1 MHLFFSNP
9 TVPNAPTLEAST
21 ATTDITLKTSVTL
34 TCATVGGTEFEFQ
47 KGTAGSRQTIQT
59 FSSVATYTI
68 ASFEFSDAD
77 AYICKAKNVAV
88 AAQADSDELVTT
100 LASKSMFNSDN
111 TELLISPVFN
121 LVACLSRQF
130 ETGLPMAQW
139 GR

>member
-1 MHLFFSNP
+1 MYLFFFNP
-9 TVPNAPTLEAST
+9 TGPDKPTLEAST

-47 KGTAGSRQTIQT
+47 KGTAGSRQTIQA

-77 AYICKAKNVAV
+77 AYICKAKNGAV

-100 LASKSMFNSDN
+100 LARK
-111 TELLISPVFN
+111 
-121 LVACLSRQF
+121 C
-130 ETGLPMAQW
+130 ETGSIVLFRLQ
-139 GR
+139 